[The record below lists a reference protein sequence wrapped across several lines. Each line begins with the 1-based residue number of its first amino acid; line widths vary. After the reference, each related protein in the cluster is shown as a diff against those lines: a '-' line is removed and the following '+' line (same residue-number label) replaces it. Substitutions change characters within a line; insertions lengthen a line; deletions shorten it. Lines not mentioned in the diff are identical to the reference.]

1 MKCRSQLL
9 LFSVLISSI
18 LAQQEQVDTG
28 IDSNTWALVQAGN
41 FYAGQHQHITNVNY
55 DYEIMITDVT
65 NSQYAD
71 YLNKALAD
79 EYVFIERDTVWG
91 YHPGDP
97 FDNYLHEF
105 EIQAAYYPHIPLDE
119 PGLRLDYE
127 HGKFKSKAGY
137 ENHPMV
143 CVSWFGAKAYADYNG
158 YRLPTEIEWEKAA
171 RGTGNQDY
179 PWGNTVQRNQ
189 ANFISSHNLFK
200 KMFDDIVKTTP
211 VGFYNGKS
219 YGGYETIPGVS
230 PYGLYDM
237 AGNVYQ
243 WVGDDYPNQHYRY
256 MRGGSFQSY
265 EYSLRVWPRNS
276 AGPEYMSMSVGFRC
290 ARDPEEK
297 QIENQED
304 DIHTHQSINGS

>member
-1 MKCRSQLL
+1 MKCRKLWPILL
-9 LFSVLISSI
+9 IFISG
-18 LAQQEQVDTG
+18 LWAQQQKVETG
-28 IDSNTWALVQAGN
+28 IDSESWVVIPAGE
-41 FYAGQHQHITNVNY
+41 FHAGQHRHVVNIDY

-65 NSQYAD
+65 NAQYAE
-71 YLNKALAD
+71 YLNKALK
-79 EYVFIERDTVWG
+79 EEWVFIERDTVWG
-91 YHPGDP
+91 YHAGDP

-105 EIQAAYYPHIPLDE
+105 EISEGYYPHIPLNE
-119 PGLRLDYE
+119 AGLRLDFNQ
-127 HGKFKSKAGY
+127 GTFKSKTGY

-143 CVSWFGAKAYADYNG
+143 CVSWFGAKAYADFSG
-158 YRLPTEIEWEKAA
+158 YRLPTELEWEKAA
-171 RGTGNQDY
+171 RGNGTQDY

-200 KMFDDIVKTTP
+200 KMFGDIVKTTP
-211 VGFYNGKS
+211 VGFYNGKT

-256 MRGGSFQSY
+256 MRGGSYQSY

-290 ARDPEEK
+290 AKDPQAPPMESFDDSTGT
-297 QIENQED
+297 NQK
-304 DIHTHQSINGS
+304 